1 MAERNTELRAKRKT
15 KITPSQAA
23 RNETRAAKPS
33 RYKEFYDKGS
43 YSHAIRNVIQRAN
56 RQLPEREQIPHWFP
70 YQLRHSAS
78 TAMELAGSIDD
89 AQALLG
95 HTSANMTKRYSH
107 GQQVKAEAL
116 ARNRRNPFDTDGL
129 ENDQAAG

>member
-1 MAERNTELRAKRKT
+1 MKAKTQELPQVLVLYHHASKT
-15 KITPSQAA
+15 HQMQK
-23 RNETRAAKPS
+23 
-33 RYKEFYDKGS
+33 
-43 YSHAIRNVIQRAN
+43 
-56 RQLPEREQIPHWFP
+56 LPKHP

-78 TAMELAGSIDD
+78 TAAELAGSIDN

-129 ENDQAAG
+129 EKDQTAR